1 MNFEVNDVT
10 AKILEEFQD
19 TIDNALGDIR
29 DKQDENMAVLKS
41 IQDKVKD
48 FDVQKDLKLLH
59 KGIKEN
65 QERINILIKKL
76 EVLDKNINTVQV
88 QLEKNENLLKRL
100 ALRPH
105 RLR

>member
-48 FDVQKDLKLLH
+48 FDVQKDLKPLH
-59 KGIKEN
+59 EGIKEN
-65 QERINILIKKL
+65 QERIKILIEKL
-76 EVLDKNINTVQV
+76 DVLAKNINTVQV

-100 ALRPH
+100 ALRPR